1 METEKIII
9 GFIVISLLF
18 TFFTAFSLPNS
29 PEGKISN
36 KVLKILENRS
46 ENSYIRVIVFSNK
59 SVSFRYFLK
68 EIEKMKDNQILK
80 NINVLRNLRAVTC
93 LATPSAIKILVNDSV
108 VKTIEIDE
116 KIHALSGSGSIK
128 TKRDKIKN
136 TPIQY
141 KHKKT
146 AFLFI
151 ISVITISILILL
163 VVIIKLLK

>member
-1 METEKIII
+1 MKAEKIII
-9 GFIVISLLF
+9 RVIVISLLF

-29 PEGKISN
+29 SEGKIST
-36 KVLKILENRS
+36 KLLKLLENHS

-59 SVSFRYFLK
+59 SVPFRYFLK

-80 NINVLRNLRAVTC
+80 NINVLRNLKAVTC
-93 LATPSAIKILVNDSV
+93 LATPSAIKILANDSV
-108 VKTIEIDE
+108 VKSIEIDE
-116 KIHALSGSGSIK
+116 KIHALSGSIK

-141 KHKKT
+141 KQKKT